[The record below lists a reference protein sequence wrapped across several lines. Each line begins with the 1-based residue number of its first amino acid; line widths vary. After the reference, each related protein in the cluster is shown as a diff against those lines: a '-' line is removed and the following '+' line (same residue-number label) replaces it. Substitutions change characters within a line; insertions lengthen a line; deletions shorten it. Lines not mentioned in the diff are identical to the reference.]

1 MRSFAIKEFG
11 ISIFYLFLIL
21 FWWWLLF
28 FSFLF
33 FFFSFFFKRLDFLF
47 FFSNF
52 IKPVFFFYLNFLYN
66 NKMSPVHLGFFFFFF
81 FPFSSQFPDIKKL
94 LKISKNLVEFSIYT
108 GKKKKK
114 NPAFS

>member
-33 FFFSFFFKRLDFLF
+33 FFFFFQKIR
-47 FFSNF
+47 FS
-52 IKPVFFFYLNFLYN
+52 IFFYPTL
-66 NKMSPVHLGFFFFFF
+66 
-81 FPFSSQFPDIKKL
+81 
-94 LKISKNLVEFSIYT
+94 
-108 GKKKKK
+108 
-114 NPAFS
+114 